1 MSNGPLATGTV
12 DSLCINGEPVESI
25 RFRVDGPDGDSHSA
39 STRKLA
45 GHDGRYIRTSDL
57 AQGKE
62 VFNWRTWTGL
72 AAEEI
77 AEVEATLGLDIP
89 QGCLLENITVSGI
102 AGFSQ
107 LDPTSRLVFPS
118 RGEGADLTQAVL
130 AVWEENGPCATVG
143 ERLEKHHAKPGLK
156 TDFIRAAQGKRGVMG
171 LVLSAGEVRV
181 GDTVLA
187 YPPVK

>member
-1 MSNGPLATGTV
+1 MSDEFL
-12 DSLCINGEPVESI
+12 
-25 RFRVDGPDGDSHSA
+25 
-39 STRKLA
+39 TRNTLLQ
-45 GHDGRYIRTSDL
+45 R
-57 AQGKE
+57 AQNPKDE
-62 VFNWRTWTGL
+62 QAW
-72 AAEEI
+72 AEFVSYYE
-77 AEVEATLGLDIP
+77 TLIFILLRQMNIP
-89 QGCLLENITVSGI
+89 YQDC
-102 AGFSQ
+102 
-107 LDPTSRLVFPS
+107 D
-118 RGEGADLTQAVL
+118 DLTQAVL